1 MKVRSLYLVNLAE
14 IIQKVEKSVLQFSI
28 ETGIDLVSDLT
39 NLFISR
45 VFLEMSEIYKYQH
58 DAFVSFYLDQKIKLH
73 LLDCEGF
80 IKYKRFFRIMEMEV
94 KFPVIIANIEYEKFA
109 DMMKGNCPQYDEVI
123 VNHRSFVELFP
134 KLKKVILRAKY
145 NRLNK
150 EIVED
155 LQNRC
160 KMMLSL

>member
-1 MKVRSLYLVNLAE
+1 MKVRSLYLVNLE
-14 IIQKVEKSVLQFSI
+14 DIIKKVEQSVLQFSL
-28 ETGIDLVSDLT
+28 ETGIDVVNDLT

-45 VFLEMSEIYKYQH
+45 VFLEMSEVYKNQH
-58 DAFVSFYLDQKIKLH
+58 DAFVSFYIDQKIKLH

-80 IKYKRFFRIMEMEV
+80 INYKRFFRIMELEV
-94 KFPVIIANIEYEKFA
+94 KFPVIIANIEYEKFTE
-109 DMMKGNCPQYDEVI
+109 MMKGNCPQYDEVI
-123 VNHRSFVELFP
+123 ASHRSFAELFP
-134 KLKKVILRAKY
+134 KLQKVILRAKY
-145 NRLNK
+145 NRLSK